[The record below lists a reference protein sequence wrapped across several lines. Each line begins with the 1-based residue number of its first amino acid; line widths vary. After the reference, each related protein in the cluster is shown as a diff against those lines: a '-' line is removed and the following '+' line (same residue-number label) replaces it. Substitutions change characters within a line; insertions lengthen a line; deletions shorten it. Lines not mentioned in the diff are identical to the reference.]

1 MNKPPV
7 LLLFESKT
15 HYIIIYGNASKLFL
29 LLKPQLH
36 GNRGMYFT
44 NICEDEKDFFN
55 FKSTIL
61 IGILK
66 ELNQEVGKTRQN
78 SFLF

>member
-1 MNKPPV
+1 
-7 LLLFESKT
+7 
-15 HYIIIYGNASKLFL
+15 
-29 LLKPQLH
+29 
-36 GNRGMYFT
+36 MYFT
-44 NICEDEKDFFN
+44 NIYEDEKDFFN

>member
-1 MNKPPV
+1 
-7 LLLFESKT
+7 
-15 HYIIIYGNASKLFL
+15 
-29 LLKPQLH
+29 
-36 GNRGMYFT
+36 MYFT

-78 SFLF
+78 NFLF